1 MRIVE
6 NTPARLVLRD
16 RTLRLSWIFFAIAA
30 ASAVWF
36 AIRGGDPWQLIVCA
50 LWIGFGLVFL
60 RATDVTLDKP
70 RRVCTVRRRDIWR
83 VTARDLAFAEITDV
97 RVEPMPG
104 DDDDAGGVAC
114 RLSLVIGPETAPL
127 TATYQPSLERFE
139 AMREVVLDALFG
151 ERARP
156 AGEDPVEVLVK
167 AGRGIDAIALLRRRD
182 GLGLAEAHS
191 RVAAMRKRLQ
201 T

>member
-36 AIRGGDPWQLIVCA
+36 AIRGGDPRQLIVCA

-60 RATDVTLDKP
+60 RATEVTLDRP
-70 RRVCTVRRRDIWR
+70 RGVCTVRRRDIWR

-104 DDDDAGGVAC
+104 DDDSGGIAC
-114 RLSLVIGPETAPL
+114 RLSLVAGAETVPL

-139 AMREVVLDALFG
+139 AMREVVMDALFAG
-151 ERARP
+151 RARP
-156 AGEDPVEVLVK
+156 AEADPVAVLVK
-167 AGRGIDAIALLRRRD
+167 AGRGIDAVALLRRRD

-191 RVAAMRKRLQ
+191 RVAAMRKGLR